1 MNLKPILIRPRG
13 PLALGATLGQDL
25 MAKVNPDLN
34 SAEQEDCALI
44 LDLEETAAINASFLK
59 ATVFWAFRCGR
70 AEACKE
76 RATSA
81 EPWAIRPLRLFPM
94 VSNCTG
100 EVKEEVDEFFCG
112 RGFPILNL
120 GGKVADDPGSIS
132 ILGTLDPVLERTL
145 GLLNSTGEGTAADL
159 AARSSDKITING
171 WNNRLADLHQLRLAT
186 RRREGKFWV
195 YLPVKK
201 EVAVWV

>member
-1 MNLKPILIRPRG
+1 
-13 PLALGATLGQDL
+13 
-25 MAKVNPDLN
+25 MAKIHSDLN

-76 RATSA
+76 HPASP

-100 EVKEEVDEFFCG
+100 EVKEEVVEFFCG
-112 RGFPILNL
+112 RGFPILDL
-120 GGKVADDPGSIS
+120 GGKLAGDSGSTS

-171 WNNRLADLHQLRLAT
+171 WNNRLADLHVLRLAT
-186 RRREGKFWV
+186 RRREGKFWI
-195 YLPVKK
+195 YSPV
-201 EVAVWV
+201 ENGVAIWV